1 MTAKTSRR
9 VSEIGKAQRLKIIH
23 ALKRTQGLSIA
34 ELTERMNLSYMGV
47 KQHCEELERQ
57 GVVDT
62 WRRPKGVGRP
72 ELVYRLTRRAQSYFP
87 QAGQA
92 VTIELLEASKRLY
105 GPTAPEKLLFALFTI
120 KAERYVTKISAHD
133 LPGRLVALAKLREE
147 EGFLSE
153 ATCEPVLALV
163 DYHCPITELVEAF
176 PLVRRLEKEM
186 LERVLGV
193 TVERA
198 EKTASGLYECR
209 FTPLVPQQR
218 ADPRQGHLSTPVGS
232 TV

>member
-1 MTAKTSRR
+1 MAKTSKR
-9 VSEIGKAQRLKIIH
+9 VSEVGKAQRLKIIQ

-34 ELTERMNLSYMGV
+34 ELTECMNLSYMGV

-72 ELVYRLTRRAQSYFP
+72 ELVYRLTHKAQAYFP
-87 QAGQA
+87 QTGQA
-92 VTIELLEASKRLY
+92 IMIELLEASKRLY
-105 GPTAPEKLLFALFTI
+105 GPTAPEKLLFALFVT
-120 KAERYVTKISAHD
+120 KAERYATKIAATD
-133 LPGRLVALAKLREE
+133 LPGRLAALAKLREE

-153 ATCEPVLALV
+153 AILAPVLALV
-163 DYHCPITELVEAF
+163 DYHCPIAELVAAF

-193 TVERA
+193 TVDRV
-198 EKTASGLYECR
+198 EKIASGLYECR
-209 FTPLVPQQR
+209 FTPRVQGS
-218 ADPRQGHLSTPVGS
+218 ADPGHLPAPAASNL
-232 TV
+232 

>member
-1 MTAKTSRR
+1 MAKKTQR
-9 VSEIGKAQRLKIIH
+9 VSEVGKAQRLKIIQ

-34 ELTERMNLSYMGV
+34 ELTERMHLSYMGV

-72 ELVYRLTRRAQSYFP
+72 ELVYRLTRKAQAYFP

-105 GPTAPEKLLFALFTI
+105 GPTAPEKLLFALFAM
-120 KAERYVTKISAHD
+120 KAERYLIKIAATD
-133 LPGRLVALAKLREE
+133 LPDRVTALAKLREQ

-153 ATCEPVLALV
+153 ATSEPVLALV
-163 DYHCPITELVEAF
+163 DYHCPIAELVEAF

-193 TVERA
+193 AVVREERV
-198 EKTASGLYECR
+198 ASGLYECR
-209 FTPLVPQQR
+209 FTPLR
-218 ADPRQGHLSTPVGS
+218 
-232 TV
+232 

>member
-1 MTAKTSRR
+1 MAKTTRR
-9 VSEIGKAQRLKIIH
+9 VSEVGKAQRLKIIH

-34 ELTERMNLSYMGV
+34 ELTERMHLSYMGV

-72 ELVYRLTRRAQSYFP
+72 ELVYRLTRKAQAYFP
-87 QAGQA
+87 QGGQA
-92 VTIELLEASKRLY
+92 VAIELLEASKRLY
-105 GPTAPEKLLFALFTI
+105 GPSAPEKLLFALFAM
-120 KAERYVTKISAHD
+120 KAELYAKGLTAKD
-133 LPGRLVALAKLREE
+133 LPGRVAAVAKLREA

-153 ATCEPVLALV
+153 ANPEPDLALV

-193 TVERA
+193 PLDRQ
-198 EKTASGLYECR
+198 EKTSSGLYECR
-209 FTPLVPQQR
+209 FTPVM
-218 ADPRQGHLSTPVGS
+218 V
-232 TV
+232 

>member
-1 MTAKTSRR
+1 MARTTKR
-9 VSEIGKAQRLKIIH
+9 VSEVGKAQRLRIIH
-23 ALKRTQGLSIA
+23 ALKRTQGLSIS
-34 ELTERMNLSYMGV
+34 ELTERMHLSYMGV

-72 ELVYRLTRRAQSYFP
+72 ELVYRLTRKAQAYFP
-87 QAGQA
+87 QMGQV

-105 GPTAPEKLLFALFTI
+105 GPTAPEKLLFALFAM
-120 KAERYVTKISAHD
+120 KAELYARSIAATAD
-133 LPGRLVALAKLREE
+133 LRERVLALAKLREG

-153 ATCEPVLALV
+153 GTLEPCLALV
-163 DYHCPITELVEAF
+163 DYHCPISELVEAF

-193 TVERA
+193 AVERE
-198 EKTASGLYECR
+198 EKVASGLYECR
-209 FTPLVPQQR
+209 FTPLVGR
-218 ADPRQGHLSTPVGS
+218 KG
-232 TV
+232 